1 MNVLV
6 VWQEW
11 NWILEIQAR
20 QGRQQCQNGPV
31 WLVMW
36 RMCGAPLRGPTLSF
50 PRALEPTV
58 P

>member
-1 MNVLV
+1 VLV

-36 RMCGAPLRGPTLSF
+36 RMCGAPLKGPTLSF